1 MSLPGYSRSMAWGLL
16 SRATSSISTRVSESQ
31 DRPERPV
38 DWKTLM
44 SPLVFHALVWRMNWV

>member
-1 MSLPGYSRSMAWGLL
+1 MAWGLL